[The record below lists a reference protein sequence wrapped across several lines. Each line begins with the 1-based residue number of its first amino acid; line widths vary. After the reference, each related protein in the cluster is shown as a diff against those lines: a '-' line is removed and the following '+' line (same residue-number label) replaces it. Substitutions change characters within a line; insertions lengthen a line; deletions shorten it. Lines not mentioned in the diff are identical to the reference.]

1 MKVRLKLISVDLD
14 TQERKILADGAAL
27 FDGERLLYQE
37 KDTGAKHQIIWK
49 GDCMEIHRNA
59 EITSITTLCKD
70 GGGKTRIISEYGVME
85 LDAVCE
91 CIHTADTLWTV
102 VYRIENQGDVT
113 LHQRLEWHIS

>member
-1 MKVRLKLISVDLD
+1 MKVRLKLISVYLD

-91 CIHTADTLWTV
+91 YIHTADTLWTV

>member
-70 GGGKTRIISEYGVME
+70 GGGKTRIIAE
-85 LDAVCE
+85 
-91 CIHTADTLWTV
+91 
-102 VYRIENQGDVT
+102 
-113 LHQRLEWHIS
+113 

>member
-37 KDTGAKHQIIWK
+37 KDTGANHQIIWN

-91 CIHTADTLWTV
+91 YIHTEDTLWTV